1 MEYRAVVNT
10 SGSIKKNKFIHLSS
24 WKTKFNILGN
34 INSIDDGMDTKN
46 IDTINDDVKYSLSV
60 SILLRQVFSATFRE
74 IVVGI
79 PEAAI
84 AISREMIEIVIW
96 YNPIPS
102 APKTL
107 DKYILK
113 TKEINLVSAEII
125 VTIENA
131 LIVLFI
137 L

>member
-34 INSIDDGMDTKN
+34 INSIDDGMNTKN

-84 AISREMIEIVIW
+84 AISREMIEIVI
-96 YNPIPS
+96 
-102 APKTL
+102 
-107 DKYILK
+107 
-113 TKEINLVSAEII
+113 
-125 VTIENA
+125 
-131 LIVLFI
+131 
-137 L
+137 